1 LAFLCYIPPLEEE
14 CLVAKTNHLL
24 VAISG
29 VAALLFAAC
38 NTRKPQYTNEVITLM
53 AKYSNQGR
61 FDDAIAVGLDWTK
74 RHPND
79 TFGQPLL
86 LQKIALLY
94 LAKASKEPAHKEEWV
109 NQAIR
114 YSDEASVNQPDASA
128 ILQEEPFILESA
140 GDLAPAEA
148 CVYYRRSVQQ
158 LRKQIPWLE
167 QADPKGPRQIA
178 EMSLVRIQKKMTN
191 SGCK

>member
-1 LAFLCYIPPLEEE
+1 M
-14 CLVAKTNHLL
+14 AKTNHLL
-24 VAISG
+24 VALLG
-29 VAALLFAAC
+29 VAALLIVAC
-38 NTRKPQYTNEVITLM
+38 NTQKPQHTSELITLM
-53 AKYSNQGR
+53 AKYSDLGR
-61 FDDAIAVGLDWTK
+61 FDDAITVGLDWTK

-79 TFGQPLL
+79 TLDRPLL

-94 LAKASKEPAHKEEWV
+94 LAKASKDPAHKEECV

-114 YSDEASVNQPDASA
+114 YSDEASVNQPDASV
-128 ILQEEPFILESA
+128 ILQEEPLILESA
-140 GDLAPAEA
+140 GDLVPAEA
-148 CVYYRRSVQQ
+148 CVYYQRSIQQ

-167 QADPKGPRQIA
+167 QADPKGSRQTA